1 MLSVQIGAILLVILL
16 GYISARRE
24 YKNFTMEEKEQ
35 VKKELRNPI
44 LVFHILPYIGYFLF
58 FIGLVFKIN
67 ALKYIAFLLMGLGWI
82 IDGAEI
88 WKADSKQG
96 LILILLGSIT
106 FLATTFLALEFLFNF
121 SLL

>member
-44 LVFHILPYIGYFLF
+44 LVFHILPDIGYILF
-58 FIGLVFKIN
+58 FIGFVFDIN
-67 ALKYIAFLLMGLGWI
+67 AIKYIAFLLMGIGWI

-88 WKADSKQG
+88 WKADSKRG
-96 LILILLGSIT
+96 LILIIFGSLTFVIT
-106 FLATTFLALEFLFNF
+106 MFLALTFLFNF